1 MSGLKL
7 VKELAAATA
16 LVVAA
21 CVASILVTV
30 FLVRVPGLQSPQSGN
45 AGQAFGA
52 AAGVTSMIVLVF
64 MVRTFHQQ
72 RQETQMQRELLDAQL
87 NEVMSQSEYARINN
101 ECAQRMAEAAVREQ
115 HQALLSA
122 AIEDPLL
129 ADVWP
134 GWGTDV
140 SEEKRKQ
147 FLYANLIISFHYMA
161 YTVNYTSVDEVEASM
176 FRLFQSEVISEFWE
190 QSRPIRA
197 GGTAPGGSMW
207 KFYEMAEL
215 AYQRCQADRP
225 GAE

>member
-1 MSGLKL
+1 MSGLRVL
-7 VKELAAATA
+7 KELAAASA

-122 AIEDPLL
+122 AIDDPAL
-129 ADVWP
+129 AAVWP
-134 GWGTDV
+134 GWGPDI

-161 YTVNYTSVDEVEASM
+161 YTVNYTSTDEVEASM
-176 FRLFQSEVISEFWE
+176 FLLFRSDIIREFWE
-190 QSRPIRA
+190 RSRESRMM
-197 GGTAPGGSMW
+197 GTATGGAMW

-215 AYQRCQADRP
+215 AYQRRRVDGP
-225 GAE
+225 

>member
-1 MSGLKL
+1 MSGLRGL
-7 VKELAAATA
+7 KELAAASA

-72 RQETQMQRELLDAQL
+72 RQETHVQRELLDAQL
-87 NEVMSQSEYARINN
+87 TEVMSQSEYARFNN
-101 ECAQRMAEAAVREQ
+101 ECAQRVAESAVRAQ
-115 HQALLSA
+115 HHALLSA
-122 AIEDPLL
+122 AIEDPVL

-134 GWGTDV
+134 SWGPEI

-147 FLYANLIISFHYMA
+147 FLYANLIISFQYMA
-161 YTVNYTSVDEVEASM
+161 YMVNYTSADEMEAGM
-176 FRLFQSEVISEFWE
+176 YRLFKSEVIREFWE
-190 QSRPIRA
+190 QSRPNRTV
-197 GGTAPGGSMW
+197 GTASGGAMW

-215 AYQRCQADRP
+215 AYRRHQVDEP
-225 GAE
+225 GVE

>member
-1 MSGLKL
+1 MSGLRVL
-7 VKELAAATA
+7 KELAAATA

-115 HQALLSA
+115 HYALLSA

-147 FLYANLIISFHYMA
+147 FLYANLIISFQYMV
-161 YTVNYTSVDEVEASM
+161 YMVNYTSADEVEASM

-190 QSRPIRA
+190 QSRPIRM
-197 GGTAPGGSMW
+197 GGTAPGGAMW
-207 KFYEMAEL
+207 KFYETAEL
-215 AYQRCQADRP
+215 AYQQHKAGGP
-225 GAE
+225 AAE